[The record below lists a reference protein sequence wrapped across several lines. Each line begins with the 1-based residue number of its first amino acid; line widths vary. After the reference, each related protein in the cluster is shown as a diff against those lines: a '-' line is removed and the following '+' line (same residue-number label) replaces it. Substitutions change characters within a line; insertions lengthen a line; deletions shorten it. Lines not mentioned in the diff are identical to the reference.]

1 MRNVY
6 NNFIYAE
13 LIDSDPLDDVVF
25 YSSFSGWRDPMALKF
40 AKIILANHIS
50 SFYMEGDIVLINPS
64 KIAFYESEKM
74 VVFRNDAIVSGYD
87 NVKKQLSPFNYDVIV
102 KVDDVKNGDRFDLMM
117 LNASINQAEVFVG
130 TIFNIHDTDESSAP
144 MIGDRVLI
152 AQTKTKIDV
161 NEVPFEFKK
170 LSDKNGKYVVTD
182 TRNIIARL

>member
-1 MRNVY
+1 MKNVY

-13 LIDSDPLDDVVF
+13 LIDSDPLDDVMF
-25 YSSFSGWRDPMALKF
+25 YSSFSGWHDPMALKF
-40 AKIILANHIS
+40 AKIILANHVS

-74 VVFRNDAIVSGYD
+74 VVFRNDAIVCGYD

-102 KVDDVKNGDRFDLMM
+102 KVDDVKIGDRFDLIM

-130 TIFNIHDTDESSAP
+130 TIFDIHSSDEYDALAS
-144 MIGDRVLI
+144 GDRVLV

-170 LSDKNGKYVVTD
+170 LSDKNGKFIVTD
-182 TRNIIARL
+182 TRNIVARL